1 MIKTELNWYTLSKIN
16 WKNVYKH
23 TVLYS
28 IGNGYVEFEEYEKF
42 MKKELKKLDYEQK
55 LFRDAF
61 KKFDKD
67 GSGFVS
73 FEELKKALC
82 GKGDKMS
89 DEDVQYFFDEADLNK
104 DGKIDYEGKASLEE
118 NPTTCQS
125 VMVLI
130 IFSLFVLTVLNEGQ
144 HFYHSYIISIMFHL
158 FNWHCNFGNKNKSC
172 NIFLM
177 KGNCPVVFFM
187 TEDDQFFCNVFFLS
201 EFVKWFSCA

>member
-1 MIKTELNWYTLSKIN
+1 M
-16 WKNVYKH
+16 
-23 TVLYS
+23 
-28 IGNGYVEFEEYEKF
+28 EFEEYEKF

-118 NPTTCQS
+118 NPTKCQS

-130 IFSLFVLTVLNEGQ
+130 IFSSSVLTVFNEGQ
-144 HFYHSYIISIMFHL
+144 HFNHLYFKSIIFHL
-158 FNWHCNFGNKNKSC
+158 LLNEFKFGIV
-172 NIFLM
+172 IFCT
-177 KGNCPVVFFM
+177 K
-187 TEDDQFFCNVFFLS
+187 T
-201 EFVKWFSCA
+201 KAAIFS

>member
-1 MIKTELNWYTLSKIN
+1 
-16 WKNVYKH
+16 
-23 TVLYS
+23 
-28 IGNGYVEFEEYEKF
+28 

-118 NPTTCQS
+118 NPTKCQS

-130 IFSLFVLTVLNEGQ
+130 IFSLFVLTVFNEGQ
-144 HFYHSYIISIMFHL
+144 HFYHSYKYHISLVAELIYIC
-158 FNWHCNFGNKNKSC
+158 HCNFGNKNKSC
-172 NIFLM
+172 NIFLI
-177 KGNCPVVFFM
+177 KGNCPLVFY
-187 TEDDQFFCNVFFLS
+187 DGG
-201 EFVKWFSCA
+201 

>member
-1 MIKTELNWYTLSKIN
+1 M
-16 WKNVYKH
+16 
-23 TVLYS
+23 
-28 IGNGYVEFEEYEKF
+28 EFEEYEKF

-104 DGKIDYEGKASLEE
+104 DGKIDYEGKASLEK
-118 NPTTCQS
+118 NRTKCQS

-130 IFSLFVLTVLNEGQ
+130 IFTLFVLTVFNEGQ
-144 HFYHSYIISIMFHL
+144 HFYHSLIL
-158 FNWHCNFGNKNKSC
+158 
-172 NIFLM
+172 
-177 KGNCPVVFFM
+177 
-187 TEDDQFFCNVFFLS
+187 
-201 EFVKWFSCA
+201 